1 MKEYRNIK
9 RQNKRISFF
18 AKDATAFL
26 LVQLLIANI
35 SYTYSLT
42 ITPLLTRRWQHQP
55 RKLVNAQV
63 LLLSTENNDVNGATS
78 SVSINN
84 PSAVGMDSNNNSRQ
98 SLYGTTLDMPNT
110 YVRCGKCQTSYAIS
124 EEDLGARG
132 GRRLECSVCGHS
144 WFQTKDRLMTLT
156 PEFELSA
163 LPERDVERIQNNI
176 QEGKAAKYMGD
187 KKLYV
192 GNLAFQCHEDDLYE
206 IFGQYGDVGEV
217 NMIRDETGRPRGFA
231 FVTMRTEEAGEKAIA
246 AADGMMIRGRN
257 ISVRE
262 SNS

>member
-1 MKEYRNIK
+1 MC
-9 RQNKRISFF
+9 
-18 AKDATAFL
+18 FL
-26 LVQLLIANI
+26 LPALMMLSDIP
-35 SYTYSLT
+35 YTISLT
-42 ITPLLTRRWQHQP
+42 IPHPLTSRSLQKQQQRRMISTE
-55 RKLVNAQV
+55 VS
-63 LLLSTENNDVNGATS
+63 LSTEGNDVNGAASIPS
-78 SVSINN
+78 SNTPTTGSSDTNN
-84 PSAVGMDSNNNSRQ
+84 ERQ
-98 SLYGTTLDMPNT
+98 GLYGTTLNMPST
-110 YVRCGKCQTSYAIS
+110 YVRCGKCQTAYAIS
-124 EEDLGARG
+124 VDDLGTRG
-132 GRRLECSVCGHS
+132 GRRLECTVCTHS
-144 WFQTKDRLMTLT
+144 WFQTKDRLLTLT

-176 QEGKAAKYMGD
+176 QEGKAAKYMGE

-231 FVTMRTEEAGEKAIA
+231 FVTMRTEEGGEKAIA

-257 ISVRE
+257 IAVRE